1 MENYR
6 DFEAGPDPF
15 GRKWRVIFKWMQTAI
30 SLRMA
35 DAVDAKFIITCE
47 DERMEK
53 VISIRHPDLLELSAK
68 TGREITDP
76 WVCRLCALHLAE
88 MIETWEDMDKDLV
101 TIHPAALARHAAT
114 LRAASTAA
122 AAR

>member
-35 DAVDAKFIITCE
+35 DAVDAKFIVSCE

-76 WVCRLCALHLAE
+76 WVCRLCALHLVR

-101 TIHPAALARHAAT
+101 TIPPAALAQHAAQ
-114 LRAASTAA
+114 LQ
-122 AAR
+122 AARRVPAAR